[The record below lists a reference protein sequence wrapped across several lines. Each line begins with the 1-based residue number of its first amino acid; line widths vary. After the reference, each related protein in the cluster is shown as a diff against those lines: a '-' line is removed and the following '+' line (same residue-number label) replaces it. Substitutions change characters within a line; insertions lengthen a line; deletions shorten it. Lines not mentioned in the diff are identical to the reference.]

1 MWLMSTRHDGNYFV
15 PISIRPISIFCCC
28 RSYVKL
34 LDYWRAEKIFLD
46 FRKPPWGLRPVAFAT
61 SATWLIRH
69 CRKIKSTCAR
79 IRSILGIRYNS
90 PPSACTPNFKCFSF
104 TCSTLRPNALYRA
117 LNHRIAH
124 CIIQIDQRHTSDRK
138 QKCYHFCTCAI
149 KNIKT
154 EVV

>member
-1 MWLMSTRHDGNYFV
+1 MWLMSTRHAGNYFV
-15 PISIRPISIFCCC
+15 PISIRPISIFCC

-34 LDYWRAEKIFLD
+34 LDIVTGWKKFSLLPEA
-46 FRKPPWGLRPVAFAT
+46 PLRPEAR
-61 SATWLIRH
+61 SICHICHIIRH
-69 CRKIKSTCAR
+69 CREIKSTCAR
-79 IRSILGIRYNS
+79 IRSILCIRYNS
-90 PPSACTPNFKCFSF
+90 STSACTPNFKCRSF
-104 TCSTLRPNALYRA
+104 TCSTLRAIALCRA